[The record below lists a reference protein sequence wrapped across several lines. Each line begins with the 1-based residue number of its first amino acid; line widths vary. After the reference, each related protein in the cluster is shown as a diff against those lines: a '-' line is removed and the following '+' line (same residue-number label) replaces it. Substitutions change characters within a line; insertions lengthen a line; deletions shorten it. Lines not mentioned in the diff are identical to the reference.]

1 MTAHPAAAAR
11 RPVYV
16 TGVGM
21 TPFARTHDAPG
32 RELAAT
38 AIRAALADAE
48 IAWPEVEL
56 VIAGVVGGDLAAA
69 PSIVHELAWTGVPAH
84 AVENASAT
92 GSVAFNDAYEAVAT
106 GRAASA
112 VAVGCGSLATA
123 LGGAGNPATRLDL
136 AALSGAN
143 LPPTTFAM
151 LKRQRMHDYG
161 ESDDAALAVVAK
173 NLRNASRNPLAQRR
187 TAVPVADLR
196 GSPMFADPLRR
207 AECCPIGD
215 GAAAVMLSARPPRN
229 GGPAVRIAA
238 AVSATD
244 QWHPAAA
251 CAPDPGIT
259 RRVADTAYRLAGI
272 TADDLDLVEVHDA
285 FSVEELQYLEDL
297 GVSPPGQAGTQV
309 FEGHF
314 DIGGRVAVSPS
325 GGLIGR
331 GHPGGATGL
340 AQIVELVTQ
349 LRGAAGPRQ
358 HTRGRTALAHMI
370 GAGGSCYIQILQCE
384 EPPQ

>member
-1 MTAHPAAAAR
+1 MTANPAAPAR

-16 TGVGM
+16 TGIGM
-21 TPFARTHDAPG
+21 TPFARTHAATS
-32 RELAAT
+32 RELGAA
-38 AIRAALADAE
+38 AIRDALSDAE
-48 IAWPEVEL
+48 IAWPEDEL
-56 VIAGVVGGDLAAA
+56 LVAGVVGGDLGAA
-69 PSIVHELAWTGVPAH
+69 PAIVHELGFTGVPAH

-92 GSVAFNDAYEAVAT
+92 GSAAFNGAYDAVAAGNVT
-106 GRAASA
+106 CA
-112 VAVGCGSLATA
+112 VAVGCGSLANA
-123 LGGAGNPATRLDL
+123 LSRAAASQARLDL
-136 AALSGAN
+136 AAVSGTN
-143 LPPTTFAM
+143 LPPTAFAM

-187 TAVPVADLR
+187 TAVSVADLR
-196 GSPMFADPLRR
+196 ESPMFADPLRK

-215 GAAAVMLSARPPRN
+215 GAAAVVLSARPTGN
-229 GGPAVRIAA
+229 GKPAMRVAA

-251 CAPDPGIT
+251 CAPDPAIT
-259 RRVADTAYRLAGI
+259 RRVADAAYRIAGI

-297 GVSPPGQAGTQV
+297 GVCPSGQAGTQV
-309 FEGHF
+309 LEGQF

-340 AQIVELVTQ
+340 AQIVQLATQ
-349 LRGAAGPRQ
+349 LRGTAGDRQ
-358 HTRGRTALAHMI
+358 HTQRRNALAHMI

-384 EPPQ
+384 EPPR

>member
-1 MTAHPAAAAR
+1 MTAPPAAAAH

-21 TPFARTHDAPG
+21 TPFARTHAATSRQLG
-32 RELAAT
+32 AT

-48 IAWPEVEL
+48 ITWPQVEL
-56 VIAGVVGGDLAAA
+56 LVAGVVGGDLGAA
-69 PSIVHELAWTGVPAH
+69 PAIVHELGFTGVPAH

-92 GSVAFNDAYEAVAT
+92 GSAAFNGAYDAVAAGNIT
-106 GRAASA
+106 CA
-112 VAVGCGSLATA
+112 VAVGCGSLANA
-123 LGGAGNPATRLDL
+123 LILAADSQTRLDL
-136 AALSGAN
+136 AAVSGTN

-151 LKRQRMHDYG
+151 LKRQRMHQYG
-161 ESDDAALAVVAK
+161 EPDDAALAVVAK
-173 NLRNASRNPLAQRR
+173 NLRNASLNPLAQRR

-196 GSPMFADPLRR
+196 GSPMFADPLRKT
-207 AECCPIGD
+207 ECCPIGD
-215 GAAAVMLSARPPRN
+215 GAAAIVLSAQPPRK
-229 GGPAVRIAA
+229 GGPAIRVAA
-238 AVSATD
+238 AISATD

-251 CAPDPGIT
+251 FAPDPGIT
-259 RRVADTAYRLAGI
+259 RRVADAAYRRAGI
-272 TADDLDLVEVHDA
+272 TAEDLDLVEVHDA

-297 GVSPPGQAGTQV
+297 GVCPSGQAGTQV
-309 FEGHF
+309 LEGQF

-358 HTRGRTALAHMI
+358 HTQSRNALAHMI

-384 EPPQ
+384 EPPR

>member
-1 MTAHPAAAAR
+1 MSAGPAR
-11 RPVYV
+11 CPVYV
-16 TGVGM
+16 NGIGM
-21 TPFARTHDAPG
+21 TPFARAHAATS
-32 RELAAT
+32 RELGAA
-38 AIRAALADAE
+38 AIRDALTDAK

-56 VIAGVVGGDLAAA
+56 LVAGAVGGDLGVA
-69 PSIVHELAWTGVPAH
+69 PAIVQELGCTGVPAH

-92 GSVAFNDAYEAVAT
+92 GSAAFNGAYSAVAAGHVT
-106 GRAASA
+106 CA
-112 VAVGCGSLATA
+112 VAVGCGSLANA
-123 LGGAGNPATRLDL
+123 LSLAATSPARLDL
-136 AALSGAN
+136 AVVSGAN
-143 LPPTTFAM
+143 LPPTAFAM

-161 ESDDAALAVVAK
+161 EPDDAALAVVAK
-173 NLRNASRNPLAQRR
+173 NLRNASLNPLAQRR

-196 GSPMFADPLRR
+196 ESPMFADPLRR

-215 GAAAVMLSARPPRN
+215 GAAAIVLSAQPPRD
-229 GGPAVRIAA
+229 GRPAMRVVAA
-238 AVSATD
+238 ISATD

-259 RRVADTAYRLAGI
+259 RRVAEASYRIAGI
-272 TADDLDLVEVHDA
+272 TADDLDLIEVHDA

-297 GVSPPGQAGTQV
+297 GVCPSGQAGTQV
-309 FEGHF
+309 LEGQF

-358 HTRGRTALAHMI
+358 HTQGRNALAHMI
-370 GAGGSCYIQILQCE
+370 GAGGSCYVQILQRE
-384 EPPQ
+384 ESPR